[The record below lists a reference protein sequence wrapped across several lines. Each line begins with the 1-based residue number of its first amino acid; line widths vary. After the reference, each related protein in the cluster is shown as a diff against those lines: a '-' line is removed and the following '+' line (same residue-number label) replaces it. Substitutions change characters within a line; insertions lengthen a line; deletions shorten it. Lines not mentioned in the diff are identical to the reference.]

1 MSVNPSA
8 LQLFA
13 SLDARQPWYAPYA
26 AWLGAGRWA
35 LQDGS
40 SAAAALSRLAEQGG
54 TVPRF
59 VAASSLPPGEAYEA
73 FVARTASV
81 PTRDNLHDFFN
92 GLVWLRFTRAKQRLN
107 ELQAAEIAR
116 SGVGGRRGALR
127 DGLTL
132 FDENGAVLA
141 APPVLWEAL
150 VARDWRR
157 LFVDLRPLWRQAN
170 LVVFGH
176 ALLEKLASPRKDLTA
191 HVWRAPAPLAAVEL
205 DGWLAAQMTADR
217 VSGKP
222 LTPLP
227 VLGTPGWWP
236 DNQNF
241 SFYDDSL
248 VFRPQGRPNPETT
261 KPSATSRS

>member
-1 MSVNPSA
+1 VNPAA
-8 LQLFA
+8 LQSFA
-13 SLDARQPWYAPYA
+13 SLDARQPWFAPYSA
-26 AWLGAGRWA
+26 PLEAGRQA
-35 LQDGS
+35 VQGGA
-40 SAAAALSRLAEQGG
+40 SAAAALSLLAGQGG

-59 VAASSLPPGEAYEA
+59 VAASSLLPGEAYEA

-92 GLVWLRFTRAKQRLN
+92 GLVWLRFTHAKRRLN
-107 ELQAAEIAR
+107 ELQAAAIAR
-116 SGVGGRRGALR
+116 AGLGAQRGALR
-127 DGLTL
+127 DALTL
-132 FDENGAVLA
+132 CDENGALLA
-141 APPVLWEAL
+141 APPALWEAL

-191 HVWRAPAPLAAVEL
+191 HVLRAPAPLPAPEL
-205 DGWLAAQMTADR
+205 DSWLAAQITADR
-217 VSGKP
+217 MSGKP
-222 LTPLP
+222 FTPLP
-227 VLGTPGWWP
+227 VLGTPDWWP

-248 VFRPQGRPNPETT
+248 VFRPAGRHNLETT
-261 KPSATSRS
+261 QSSATSRP